1 MHRLGQSQ
9 GEVCWKLSHV
19 SLHSSPAFQALQS
32 GIHSMFKLN
41 WKLKTVYFVLTG
53 SILFPDATGSK
64 RFILNVE
71 VTPEHRPRRQRPH
84 PRPRLHQDTV
94 TRGMTMG
101 EDRIHSV
108 IVKEAEASSV
118 TSGDLRT
125 SQTLGGSRR
134 SIFSA
139 LGQWLCQGQAAG
151 PEALYA
157 SPGGCGLSLEILVGN
172 KPKKNLRKVTPPQC
186 GGGYH
191 FDPDFTASGPGLI
204 DFIHLDNG
212 SGTEA

>member
-1 MHRLGQSQ
+1 
-9 GEVCWKLSHV
+9 
-19 SLHSSPAFQALQS
+19 
-32 GIHSMFKLN
+32 MFKLD
-41 WKLKTVYFVLTG
+41 WILKTVYFVLTG

-94 TRGMTMG
+94 TRGAIPG

-108 IVKEAEASSV
+108 IVKEAAEASSV

-151 PEALYA
+151 PESLYA
-157 SPGGCGLSLEILVGN
+157 SPGGWSITRRGWCPWTGKRAEVNDI
-172 KPKKNLRKVTPPQC
+172 K
-186 GGGYH
+186 
-191 FDPDFTASGPGLI
+191 
-204 DFIHLDNG
+204 
-212 SGTEA
+212 

>member
-1 MHRLGQSQ
+1 
-9 GEVCWKLSHV
+9 
-19 SLHSSPAFQALQS
+19 
-32 GIHSMFKLN
+32 
-41 WKLKTVYFVLTG
+41 
-53 SILFPDATGSK
+53 
-64 RFILNVE
+64 
-71 VTPEHRPRRQRPH
+71 
-84 PRPRLHQDTV
+84 
-94 TRGMTMG
+94 MG